1 MRLGLA
7 QMETWWYAYGQAAPR
22 APGPSYRDLPPEVQT
37 DAAPPVRLGLAWFF
51 FFRSGCIRPPPVRLG
66 LVGRYGT
73 RQNQDEGHPPA
84 PKHSSDYTA
93 HQTQAQGC
101 PLCAWLGGF
110 YPAML
115 FLGGG
120 LFQRNPRGSQ
130 ARRCSGA
137 TSLPERFSLR
147 LTAIVHLRG
156 VIGSGLQSAFPP
168 TPGGVGVIC
177 RRNRPDAAIP
187 AGEGVALHDGC

>member
-1 MRLGLA
+1 MRATLLRPSIVA
-7 QMETWWYAYGQAAPR
+7 TIPRTRHKRKAALC
-22 APGPSYRDLPPEVQT
+22 APG
-37 DAAPPVRLGLAWFF
+37 
-51 FFRSGCIRPPPVRLG
+51 
-66 LVGRYGT
+66 
-73 RQNQDEGHPPA
+73 
-84 PKHSSDYTA
+84 
-93 HQTQAQGC
+93 
-101 PLCAWLGGF
+101 LGGF

-156 VIGSGLQSAFPP
+156 AIRSGLQSAFPP